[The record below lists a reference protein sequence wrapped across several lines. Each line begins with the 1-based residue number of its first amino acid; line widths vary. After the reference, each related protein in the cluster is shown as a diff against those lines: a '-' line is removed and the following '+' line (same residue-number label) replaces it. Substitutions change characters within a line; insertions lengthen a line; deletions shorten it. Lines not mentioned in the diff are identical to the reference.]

1 MANLPPQNRAYLGK
15 IGKERIPNSYE
26 EACRSK
32 VWVEA
37 MKEEMRSMKE
47 NHTWDMMRLP
57 KGKKPVGCRWVFTIK
72 YKSSGEIERYK
83 ARLVAKGYTQ
93 VYGEDYTETFAPVA
107 KLHSVRILLSIAVNL
122 SWDLWQMDVKNA
134 FLQGELEEEVY
145 MASPPGYGHEAG
157 KVCRLRKAIY
167 GLKQSPRAWYHK
179 LTTCLSKKGFKMSE
193 ADHTLFTHKG
203 PTGIVAVLIYVDD
216 LIITGDDIEGV
227 TSLKKNLK
235 ESFDIKDL
243 GELKYF
249 LGIEMTRFEDGL
261 FISQRKYVL
270 DLPTETGKLGSRPA
284 KTPIEEG
291 YQDHGEGELFEDV
304 KQYQRLVGKLIYL
317 TITRPDLCFAVNQ
330 VSQHMKSPT
339 VYHWNMVERILRYP
353 KGNPGKGVW
362 MEKRN
367 DTSIIG
373 YCDADYA
380 GDKKDRKST
389 TGFCTFVG
397 GNLVTWRSKKQKVV
411 SLSSAE
417 SEYRAMRDVT
427 KELVWI
433 KYLLRDLGVQGK
445 EPITLYCDN
454 QAALHIASNPVF
466 HERTK
471 HVEIDCHFVRE
482 KIQDGTISTRFV
494 RSEDQVADIFTK
506 ATTSLVGDY
515 IQNKIGLL
523 DLHQPVLRGSVE
535 PSDVMRISLLDQGEE
550 RLSTAGMAAGMS
562 TARMSTAGM
571 AARMSTA
578 RMSTAAMAA
587 RMSTARMSTAGMA
600 ASMSTARMSTAGL
613 NMAGFAEK
621 LTLKEWREVFLA
633 KFPQLSSGASGKII
647 SRYDLESDICD

>member
-1 MANLPPQNRAYLGK
+1 
-15 IGKERIPNSYE
+15 
-26 EACRSK
+26 
-32 VWVEA
+32 

-47 NHTWDMMRLP
+47 NNTWNMMRLP
-57 KGKKPVGCRWVFTIK
+57 KGKKPVGCRWVYTIK

-122 SWDLWQMDVKNA
+122 SWGLWQMDVKNA

-145 MASPPGYGHEAG
+145 MASPPGYDHEAG
-157 KVCRLRKAIY
+157 EVCRLRKAIY

-179 LTTCLSKKGFKMSE
+179 LSTCLREKGFKMSE
-193 ADHTLFTHKG
+193 ADHTLFTRKG

-227 TSLKKNLK
+227 SLLKRNLK

-270 DLPTETGKLGSRPA
+270 DLLTETGKLGSRPA

-291 YQDHGEGELFEDV
+291 YQDYGEGELFEDV

-330 VSQHMKSPT
+330 VSQHMKAPT
-339 VYHWNMVERILRYP
+339 VHHWNMVERILRYL
-353 KGNPGKGVW
+353 KRNPGKGVW
-362 MEKRN
+362 MEKSD

-380 GDKKDRKST
+380 GDRKDRKST
-389 TGFCTFVG
+389 TRFCTFVG

-433 KYLLRDLGVQGK
+433 KYFLRDLGVQGK
-445 EPITLYCDN
+445 EPISLYCDN

-471 HVEIDCHFVRE
+471 HVEVDCHFVRE

-506 ATTSLVGDY
+506 ATTSLVEDY
-515 IQNKIGLL
+515 IQSKIGLL

-535 PSDVMRISLLDQGEE
+535 PSDVMRSSLLDQGEE
-550 RLSTAGMAAGMS
+550 RLSTTGMAARMS
-562 TARMSTAGM
+562 TARLSTAGKTARMSTARLSTAGKAARMSTARLSTAGM

-578 RMSTAAMAA
+578 RL
-587 RMSTARMSTAGMA
+587 
-600 ASMSTARMSTAGL
+600 STAGL
-613 NMAGFAEK
+613 NMASFAEK
-621 LTLKEWREVFLA
+621 LTLKEWRGVFLA
-633 KFPQLSSGASGKII
+633 KFPQLSSGASG
-647 SRYDLESDICD
+647 